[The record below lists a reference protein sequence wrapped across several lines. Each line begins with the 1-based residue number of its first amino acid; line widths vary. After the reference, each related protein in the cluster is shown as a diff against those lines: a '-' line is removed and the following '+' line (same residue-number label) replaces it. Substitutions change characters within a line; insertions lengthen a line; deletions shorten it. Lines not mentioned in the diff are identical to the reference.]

1 MQWGPQKAFYNFFF
15 PGRYTNKETKT
26 QSDTNQPHVLSARA
40 CLSSSPYADFGYY
53 YGGYNLPALETIVE
67 DEEYVESDECDECDD
82 SSCQKGSTSSS
93 PILDSNNQIFPDCS
107 PHSPQPLTPLT
118 PSSTGN
124 GEICESEYSSIQEQA
139 GEGSTSACGFFLPT
153 RMSSES
159 QESVGD
165 EDYQKLGDIVG
176 ADARYKLLDERIA
189 TEANLRLAIDTQTNA
204 KVILIVFKSDVSHK
218 HCDLLRFEECKHI
231 PKMLNIIRV
240 ADGRCIL
247 VLECGS
253 YTLSE
258 WMKSSKHDLPSRK
271 AVVEEILEAFVDLHG
286 QRIRSGKVKPSLLM
300 WYPTDQS
307 WKFLGPYVT
316 LENSKKSS
324 HSRRY
329 AAPELIQ
336 NEAKWQS
343 IMMQQ
348 SSDMWS
354 FGAMTFEILSGK
366 RLHDPAV
373 SLETVGK
380 YLFGKKPLP
389 SLNRIQEPAAR
400 RLLKKLLSVDPR
412 DRPTAKQTLKSTY
425 FRPVQDV
432 YSTRLTWID
441 PSPDDLTDE
450 SQIQGNALS
459 CS

>member
-15 PGRYTNKETKT
+15 PGRYTNKETQTKT
-26 QSDTNQPHVLSARA
+26 DANQPHVLSARA

-53 YGGYNLPALETIVE
+53 PGVFNLPALETIVE
-67 DEEYVESDECDECDD
+67 DEEYVESDECDD
-82 SSCQKGSTSSS
+82 SCHKGSTSSS
-93 PILDSNNQIFPDCS
+93 PIMDSSNQIFDDCS
-107 PHSPQPLTPLT
+107 PYNARPPT
-118 PSSTGN
+118 PSV
-124 GEICESEYSSIQEQA
+124 GESGVCESEYSSTHDQA
-139 GEGSTSACGFFLPT
+139 EGSTSASGAYSPT
-153 RMSSES
+153 PMSSES
-159 QESVGD
+159 QENVGD
-165 EDYQKLGDIVG
+165 EDYQKLAEIVG
-176 ADARYKLLDERIA
+176 PDARYKLLDERIA
-189 TEANLRLAIDTQTNA
+189 SEAHLRLAIDTQTND
-204 KVILIVFKSDVSHK
+204 KVILLVFKSDVSHQ

-240 ADGRCIL
+240 ADGRCVL
-247 VLECGS
+247 VLESGS

-258 WMKSSKHDLPSRK
+258 WMKNSKHDLPSRK

-316 LENSKKSS
+316 LETSKKSS

-329 AAPELIQ
+329 AAPEVIH

-343 IMMQQ
+343 IWMQQ

-366 RLHDPAV
+366 RLHDPSA
-373 SLETVGK
+373 SLEAVGK
-380 YLFGKKPLP
+380 YLFGKRPLP

-400 RLLKKLLSVDPR
+400 RLLKKLFSVDPR
-412 DRPTAKQTLKSTY
+412 ERPTAKQTLKSTY

-441 PSPDDLTDE
+441 PSPDDLTKE

>member
-15 PGRYTNKETKT
+15 PGRYTNKETQTKT
-26 QSDTNQPHVLSARA
+26 DANQPNVLSARA
-40 CLSSSPYADFGYY
+40 YFASSPYADYGYY
-53 YGGYNLPALETIVE
+53 PGGFNLPALETIIE
-67 DEEYVESDECDECDD
+67 DEEYAESDECDECDD

-93 PILDSNNQIFPDCS
+93 PILDSSNQIFADCS
-107 PHSPQPLTPLT
+107 PYNARPLTPLT
-118 PSSTGN
+118 PSLTGDS
-124 GEICESEYSSIQEQA
+124 GICESEYSSIHEQSA
-139 GEGSTSACGFFLPT
+139 EGSMSAFGAFSPT

-159 QESVGD
+159 QENVGD
-165 EDYQKLGDIVG
+165 EDYQKLADVVG
-176 ADARYKLLDERIA
+176 ADARYKLLDERI
-189 TEANLRLAIDTQTNA
+189 TSEANLRLAIDTQTNA
-204 KVILIVFKSDVSHK
+204 KVILIVCKSDVSHK

-240 ADGRCIL
+240 ADGRCVL

-258 WMKSSKHDLPSRK
+258 WMKTSKHDLPSRK

-300 WYPTDQS
+300 WYSSDQS

-316 LENSKKSS
+316 LETSKKSS

-343 IMMQQ
+343 IWSQQ

-366 RLHDPAV
+366 RLNDPAA
-373 SLETVGK
+373 SLEAVGK
-380 YLFGKKPLP
+380 YLFGKRSLP

-412 DRPTAKQTLKSTY
+412 ERPTAKQTLKSTY

-441 PSPDDLTDE
+441 PLPDDLTKE